1 MKKILS
7 IAHSSISSKTGKNII
22 INTIGTYM
30 NIGFALFFVLL
41 LTRILG
47 RVEYGTMTV
56 LLNISYVLANVM
68 EFGTTSTIYSYLP
81 DLYHDKTRRA
91 ELLSFIKT
99 LLFYQS
105 YVSIAAIMFLIIFFP
120 ALDEHFFKTDSSILI
135 LIWTA
140 LSVLGFV
147 WQNTIMNMFFAVK
160 QFFEAN
166 VWLNIS
172 NVAKTLIIL
181 ALLPFGFV
189 GPGTVIFVFGV
200 VGPALFL
207 IIAFTQ
213 HPDTVKEL
221 LFKTKTSR
229 SHFKVRYTMTNFVSA
244 QFMNIAMRMDLF
256 ILSYFKMQNAVADY
270 GLAQKIILTII
281 STVVSVTQV
290 LSPKYAMIKTKL
302 EAMKELRHSL
312 IFLSLPTAMF
322 LGLVILPDWF
332 YYMLFTDKFADMPTF
347 ARLLGGA
354 YVLFAIGQ
362 IFNLFHLYTF
372 KKPQVLLWSNILF
385 MAIVSSGCYLLIPK
399 IGVVAAPL
407 MLATAFLVSM
417 IIQGLSTKRNY
428 DRLASS

>member
-1 MKKILS
+1 MKKIVDFAHNS
-7 IAHSSISSKTGKNII
+7 INSKTGKNII
-22 INTIGTYM
+22 INTIGTYL
-30 NIGFALFFVLL
+30 NIAFALFFVLL

-68 EFGTTSTIYSYLP
+68 EFGTTSTIYSFLP
-81 DLYHDKTRRA
+81 DLYYDKSNRG
-91 ELLSFIKT
+91 ELLSFVKT
-99 LLFYQS
+99 IFVYQS
-105 YVSIAAIMFLIIFFP
+105 IASITAIIVLIVSFP
-120 ALDEHFFKTDSSILI
+120 ALDKHFFKTGSPMII

-172 NVAKTLIIL
+172 NIVKTIVILI
-181 ALLPFGFV
+181 LLPFGFV

-207 IIAFTQ
+207 AIAISRY
-213 HPDTVKEL
+213 PRLVREL
-221 LFKTKTSR
+221 LFETKTSR
-229 SHFKVRYTMTNFVSA
+229 HHFKVRYTMTNFISA
-244 QFMNIAMRMDLF
+244 QFMNLAMRMDLF
-256 ILSYFKMQNAVADY
+256 LLSYFKLQNAVADY

-302 EAMKELRHSL
+302 EAKKELKHSL
-312 IFLSLPTAMF
+312 LFLSIPTAMF
-322 LGLVILPDWF
+322 LGLVLLPDWF
-332 YYMLFTDKFADMPTF
+332 YYALFTNKFADMPLF
-347 ARLLGGA
+347 ARLLGVA
-354 YVLFAIGQ
+354 YVLFCLGQ

-372 KKPQVLLWSNILF
+372 KKPNVLLWSNILF
-385 MAIVSSGCYLLIPK
+385 MIIVTGGCYIMIPR
-399 IGVVAAPL
+399 IGAAAGPISL
-407 MLATAFLVSM
+407 SLAFLTAM
-417 IIQGLSTKRNY
+417 TIQGISTKKNL
-428 DRLASS
+428 DKLPA